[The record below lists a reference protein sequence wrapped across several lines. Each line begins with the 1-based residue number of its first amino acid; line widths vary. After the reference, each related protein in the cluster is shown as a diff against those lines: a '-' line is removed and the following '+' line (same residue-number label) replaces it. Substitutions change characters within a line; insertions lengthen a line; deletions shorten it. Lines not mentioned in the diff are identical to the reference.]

1 MLPYRLLG
9 YSSKHLEIYANKD
22 LSTEFISL
30 SKELEPAGILTE
42 NKSYKFKFPNFE
54 KEYETFNGV
63 AGRVRYFVRV
73 IVAKNYKFSTTK

>member
-1 MLPYRLLG
+1 M
-9 YSSKHLEIYANKD
+9 
-22 LSTEFISL
+22 
-30 SKELEPAGILTE
+30 TE

-63 AGRVRYFVRV
+63 AGRVRYFIRV